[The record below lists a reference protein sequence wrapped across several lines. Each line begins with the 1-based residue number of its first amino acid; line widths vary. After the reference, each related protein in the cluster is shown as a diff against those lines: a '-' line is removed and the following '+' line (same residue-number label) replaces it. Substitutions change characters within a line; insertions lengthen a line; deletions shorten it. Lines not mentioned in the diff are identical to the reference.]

1 MLYIPSMGEKR
12 NHSINRDTHTHT
24 LWVDLEEAVC
34 STLCVC
40 VCMCCCRRGYS
51 GLVGPV
57 SNPAGELMNVEGVL
71 ALRDS
76 QLHFQYEVPV

>member
-12 NHSINRDTHTHT
+12 NHQPRHTHT
-24 LWVDLEEAVC
+24 LWVGLEEAVC
-34 STLCVC
+34 FTLCVC
-40 VCMCCCRRGYS
+40 VSGCAAVGEGYS

-71 ALRDS
+71 ALRGS
-76 QLHFQYEVPV
+76 QLQFQYEVPV